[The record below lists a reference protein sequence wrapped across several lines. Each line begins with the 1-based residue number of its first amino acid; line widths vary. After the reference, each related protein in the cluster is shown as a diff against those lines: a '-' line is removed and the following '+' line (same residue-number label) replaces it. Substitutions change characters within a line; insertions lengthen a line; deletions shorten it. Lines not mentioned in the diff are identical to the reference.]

1 MIKCIPTQAEGLL
14 VFCRLVFVSLWSLSC
29 LYLDYDKEIPN
40 YDYLK
45 MCSKKFEDTKGVIRN
60 HKSKDKQYNS
70 QNKRY
75 KRTIQWSS
83 KQ

>member
-1 MIKCIPTQAEGLL
+1 MASMIYFLIRFSVWVMIKCIPTQAEGLL

-45 MCSKKFEDTKGVIRN
+45 KKVFC
-60 HKSKDKQYNS
+60 
-70 QNKRY
+70 
-75 KRTIQWSS
+75 
-83 KQ
+83 